1 MPARSAA
8 VVTRAAGDV
17 IPGAPARERADGRGL
32 RRRAHHRLGGR
43 LGGLRG
49 HRSDARPNLGPW
61 LRDERVPY
69 DGLVAA
75 AVDRLGRNVVVC
87 LNTGYK
93 MRDEKKMLVTYGHE
107 GAWDLDDSADE
118 NRFTM
123 EAWGAQMELRAIQR
137 RNRDATVRT
146 RAAGRPRGPH
156 RPVPS
161 QAAPRGRL
169 AARHPRPLRPLLR
182 TFLGLDRRRQRPA
195 RPEPGP
201 DLVDDRQYEDRPRRP
216 GPTRPRHRPERRRR
230 LHRRRRQPPCS
241 PATSPPAT
249 AYARSPNSS
258 GSSSSPRASH
268 SPWPSGTPPPT
279 SPSNWP
285 TTPSPYRRMRTPA

>member
-195 RPEPGP
+195 RP
-201 DLVDDRQYEDRPRRP
+201 
-216 GPTRPRHRPERRRR
+216 
-230 LHRRRRQPPCS
+230 
-241 PATSPPAT
+241 
-249 AYARSPNSS
+249 
-258 GSSSSPRASH
+258 
-268 SPWPSGTPPPT
+268 
-279 SPSNWP
+279 
-285 TTPSPYRRMRTPA
+285 